1 MKYWKLYLYLLI
13 ALPLTVSSQSK
24 LEKQGGKVASI
35 QHAYDNFTADNI
47 GNVYL
52 YKADEI
58 LKYSPDG
65 DSLGI
70 YSNKVLGNVHWID
83 VSFPLKPLVFF
94 ESKSQIQVLDNTLSA
109 QNEVIDLTDYDLFEA
124 EAVCSSYENNSIWI
138 FTTDNT
144 ELIKLNYQDRTE
156 KRSGNLNNILGK
168 VVNITFMVEVDNR
181 LYANNDGEEILVFD
195 INGTYIKSLA
205 IQADFDFLVT
215 GNKILYRSN
224 TKFEVYDTKS
234 FESKLLYEFSEG
246 IEKYILRAN
255 FEIIGSK
262 EKIVII
268 QKLN

>member
-1 MKYWKLYLYLLI
+1 MKYWKSYLYLLI
-13 ALPLTVSSQSK
+13 VLPLGVSSQSNK
-24 LEKQGGKVASI
+24 DVPEEKIATIS
-35 QHAYDNFTADNI
+35 HSYDNFTADNI

-52 YKADEI
+52 FNRDEI

-70 YSNKVLGNVHWID
+70 YSDKVLGNVHWID

-94 ESKSQIQVLDNTLSA
+94 ESRSQIQVLDNTLSA

-144 ELIKLNYQDRTE
+144 ELIKLNYQNQTE

-168 VVNITFMVEVDNR
+168 EVNITYLIEVDNQ
-181 LYANNDGEEILVFD
+181 LYANNDGMEILVFD
-195 INGTYIKSLA
+195 INGTYIKSLD
-205 IQADFDFLVT
+205 IQADFDFYVT
-215 GNKILYRSN
+215 GSKVLYRRDAS
-224 TKFEVYDTKS
+224 FEVYDTKS
-234 FESKLLYEFSEG
+234 FESKVLYEFSSEAT
-246 IEKYILRAN
+246 KYILKAN

-262 EKIVII
+262 EKITVIR
-268 QKLN
+268 KLN

>member
-1 MKYWKLYLYLLI
+1 MAI
-13 ALPLTVSSQSK
+13 PLRGNSQVNIDK
-24 LEKQGGKVASI
+24 REAKVATI
-35 QHAYDNFTADNI
+35 QHTYDNFTADNI

-52 YKADEI
+52 FQGDEI
-58 LKYSPDG
+58 LKYSPEG

-124 EAVCSSYENNSIWI
+124 EAVCSSYENNSIWV

-144 ELIKLNYQDRTE
+144 ELIKLNYQDQTE

-168 VVNITFMVEVDNR
+168 EVNINYMIEVDNR
-181 LYANNDGEEILVFD
+181 LYANNDGKEILVFD
-195 INGTYIKSLA
+195 INGTFIKSLD
-205 IQADFDFLVT
+205 IQADFDFFVT
-215 GNKILYRSN
+215 GNKLLYRSN
-224 TKFEVYDTKS
+224 SKFEVYSTKS
-234 FESKLLYEFSEG
+234 FESTVLYEFTSG
-246 IEKYILRAN
+246 VIKYILKAN

>member
-1 MKYWKLYLYLLI
+1 MKYWKLYLCLLI
-13 ALPLTVSSQSK
+13 ALPLTAKSQS
-24 LEKQGGKVASI
+24 GKVKTDAKAATI
-35 QHAYDNFTADNI
+35 KHAYDNFTADNI

-52 YKADEI
+52 FEGDEI
-58 LKYSPDG
+58 IKYSPDG

-138 FTTDNT
+138 FTTDNA
-144 ELIKLNYQDRTE
+144 ELVKLNYQDQTE

-168 VVNITFMVEVDNR
+168 EVNIIFMIEVDNR
-181 LYANNDGEEILVFD
+181 LYVNNDGKEILVFD
-195 INGTYIKSLA
+195 INGTFIKSLNV
-205 IQADFDFLVT
+205 QADFDFLVT
-215 GNKILYRSN
+215 ESKVLYRN
-224 TKFEVYDTKS
+224 NNKFEVYDTRS
-234 FESKLLYEFSEG
+234 FESKVLYEFSSG
-246 IEKYILRAN
+246 IIKYILRAN
-255 FEIIGSK
+255 FEIIGTR